1 MMRKL
6 ILAGLACAALVATPA
21 LSIRPRQIA
30 SAARLQTGMGAV
42 RLSIQSQVQLTGGSL
57 FVWFLREGGDPNE
70 RADLLRF
77 ERGQGV
83 PLLGRNMVDSR
94 PQVFA
99 LPAGRYRLIAHS
111 AGCSTLPPPNAIC
124 SNGSPTQR
132 YVFDTPTFEVKAG
145 HLTDAGEFILEAPP
159 GTQIGEG
166 TGVREGI
173 RNPTAFSIRVRAI
186 ADPVPSAFA
195 SLPLGPATEV
205 PAGFGSSIRCRARP
219 EGAMMYL
226 PFEC

>member
-1 MMRKL
+1 MRKL
-6 ILAGLACAALVATPA
+6 ILALAGTALVATPA

-30 SAARLQTGMGAV
+30 SADRLQTGMGAV

-57 FVWFLREGGDPNE
+57 FLWFIKEGGDPTD
-70 RADLLRF
+70 RDDLLRF

-83 PLLGRNMVDSR
+83 PILGRNMVDSR
-94 PQVFA
+94 PRIFA
-99 LPAGRYRLIAHS
+99 LPPGRYRLIAHS
-111 AGCSTLPPPNAIC
+111 AGCTTLPPPNAVC
-124 SNGSPTQR
+124 SNGSPTER
-132 YVFDTPTFEVKAG
+132 YVGATPTFEVRAG

-159 GTQIGEG
+159 GTPIGEG

-173 RNPTAFSIRVRAI
+173 RNPYGFNIRVRESVEA
-186 ADPVPSAFA
+186 VPDAFA
-195 SLPLGPATEV
+195 SLPRGPVTEV

-226 PFEC
+226 PFDC

>member
-1 MMRKL
+1 MRNL

-30 SAARLQTGMGAV
+30 SADRMQTGMGAV

-57 FVWFLREGGDPNE
+57 FVWFLKEGGDPE
-70 RADLLRF
+70 RRDDLLRL

-83 PLLGRNMVDSR
+83 PILGRNMVDSR
-94 PQVFA
+94 PRIFA
-99 LPAGRYRLIAHS
+99 LPPGRYRLIAHS

-132 YVFDTPTFEVKAG
+132 YAGDTPIFEVRPG

-159 GTQIGEG
+159 GTPIGEG

-173 RNPTAFSIRVRAI
+173 RNPSTFSIRVRETHE
-186 ADPVPSAFA
+186 PVPDAFA
-195 SLPLGPATEV
+195 SLPRGPATIV
-205 PAGFGSSIRCRARP
+205 PAEFRSSIRCRLRP